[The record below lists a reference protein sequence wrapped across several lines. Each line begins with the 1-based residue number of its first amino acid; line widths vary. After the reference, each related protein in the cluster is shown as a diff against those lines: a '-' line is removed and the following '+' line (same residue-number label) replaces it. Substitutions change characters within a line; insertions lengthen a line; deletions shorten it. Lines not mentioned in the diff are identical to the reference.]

1 LTFLTVLV
9 VLGLTA
15 KELSPLFQEAFR
27 GVSNDDRV
35 SMREKMIRDISR
47 AARKDPEAMNIKNA
61 LKLKEELHAQ
71 VGDTWL
77 FL

>member
-1 LTFLTVLV
+1 
-9 VLGLTA
+9 
-15 KELSPLFQEAFR
+15 
-27 GVSNDDRV
+27 
-35 SMREKMIRDISR
+35 MREKMIRDISR
-47 AARKDPEAMNIKNA
+47 AARKDPEAMNIKDA